1 MRKCSRK
8 KIVDERVTNSYLL
21 CLTIMQNDALS
32 PFYVP
37 GFSAGAGFV
46 FFFYPVTGQIISP
59 SACYSIIFHLCG
71 IAESKTHRMCCC
83 VACEWDW
90 EDGLSF

>member
-46 FFFYPVTGQIISP
+46 FFFLSSYRTDNFTFCMLQYYFSLVWHSGVQNPPYVL
-59 SACYSIIFHLCG
+59 LC
-71 IAESKTHRMCCC
+71 C
-83 VACEWDW
+83 
-90 EDGLSF
+90 L

>member
-46 FFFYPVTGQIISP
+46 LFFFFIQ
-59 SACYSIIFHLCG
+59 LQD
-71 IAESKTHRMCCC
+71 R
-83 VACEWDW
+83 
-90 EDGLSF
+90 